1 MTSGGG
7 PDFSA
12 GAPGVVSSE
21 LTRTKLPPGSMRN
34 AAVAD
39 CSTTRKSTGS
49 GGIDPLV
56 CANCL
61 PSCSKIN
68 GADTPTAIAP
78 TPPPIWLAWPSAI
91 ANPAPS
97 PSLRTALHVSAAN
110 VISPGTRQGTLLNL
124 FRAPRISIAS
134 TATPPKA
141 PHSANSQ
148 SGYGGTCLAWQRWRA
163 VATRIA
169 LAAQRWAMASDTA
182 TAACNFRAR
191 RDPRRG
197 GVRRRSGILRR

>member
-1 MTSGGG
+1 MAAGEGGHGSMSGRRGGSCMTSGGG
-7 PDFSA
+7 SNFPA
-12 GAPGVVSSE
+12 GEPEAVSSE
-21 LTRTKLPPGSMRN
+21 LTRTKLPPGSIRN
-34 AAVAD
+34 VAMAD
-39 CSTTRKSTGS
+39 CSSTRKSTEA

-68 GADTPTAIAP
+68 GADTPTAMAP

-97 PSLRTALHVSAAN
+97 PSLRTALHVSAVN
-110 VISPGTRQGTLLNL
+110 VISPGTRQGTLLHL
-124 FRAPRISIAS
+124 FSAPRISIAS

-141 PHSANSQ
+141 PHSANAQ
-148 SGYGGTCLAWQRWRA
+148 SGYGDTCLAWQRWRA

-169 LAAQRWAMASDTA
+169 LAAQRCGLTE
-182 TAACNFRAR
+182 
-191 RDPRRG
+191 RG
-197 GVRRRSGILRR
+197 LAP